1 MATLRFTR
9 ALAALL
15 LGAAVVAAPS
25 GAQAAATNSF
35 SPLTAVGSQPVL
47 LVDQGA
53 PSVDFDGDGHVDSVT
68 SIGGDLTIV
77 FGGPVAGQQSLGRS
91 AARALSG
98 DVNGDGIGDV
108 LPVGLDGFVQTMI
121 PGRGPGPA
129 GGARA
134 EFGAD
139 VPVVAGVPNR
149 AQFIVYDTDLDG
161 SDDLIAYDSV
171 GLSGSVLYRGSATA
185 VPFTESF
192 PLAGPVPD
200 SGLARSA
207 DLDGD
212 GQVELLLGKLQPG
225 GFTVTVHQ
233 RSAAGY
239 SVTGQISYAGSGI
252 RLADANGDGLID
264 IGAPD
269 GRWAMQVSLPAP
281 VVPESPVV
289 AALGISAAVALAVAS
304 APHRR
309 RARSLAR
316 A

>member
-1 MATLRFTR
+1 MVKLRSKR
-9 ALAALL
+9 AVVALL
-15 LGAAVVAAPS
+15 LGAAVVVCPVVAL
-25 GAQAAATNSF
+25 AATTFSF
-35 SPLTAVGSQPVL
+35 APLATVGSQPVL

-68 SIGGDLTIV
+68 SIGGDLTVV
-77 FGGPVAGQQSLGRS
+77 FGGPNAGQQSIGRS
-91 AARALSG
+91 ASRALSG

-108 LPVGLDGFVQTMI
+108 LPVELTGFVQTII

-139 VPVVAGVPNR
+139 VPVAAGVPNR
-149 AQFIVYDTDLDG
+149 GQFIVYDADLDG
-161 SDDLIAYDSV
+161 ADDLIAYDSL
-171 GLSGSVLYRGSATA
+171 GLGGSVLYRGSATA
-185 VPFTESF
+185 IPFGESF

-200 SGLARSA
+200 SGLVRSA

-212 GQVELLLGKLQPG
+212 GHVDLLLGKAQAG
-225 GFTVTVHQ
+225 GLTVTVYQ
-233 RSAAGY
+233 GSPAGY
-239 SVTGQISYAGSGI
+239 SVTGQIGYAGSGI
-252 RLADANGDGLID
+252 VLADANSDGLID

-289 AALGISAAVALAVAS
+289 AALGISAAVALAIAS

-316 A
+316 T